1 MHASLLETPEGSQ
14 QSRKEWGRGNDVKP
28 KFYLANIE
36 DLFKTGLAGKYPDLS
51 ASFAQ
56 ITQWVSLPLGQASTA
71 GTASAHMVGAY

>member
-28 KFYLANIE
+28 KFYLANI
-36 DLFKTGLAGKYPDLS
+36 DLFKTGLVGKYTDLW